1 MKLTDARL
9 RALRYARDDVVLL
22 VKRRDCRWGS
32 SDVRLDV
39 RYATAR
45 ELLDAGLLKLNIA
58 HGDDTAVGFELTEAG
73 VSALAKSPSPQ

>member
-1 MKLTDARL
+1 VKLTPARL

-32 SDVRLDV
+32 SDVRGDV

-45 ELLDAGLLKLNIA
+45 DLLDAGLLRLNIA
-58 HGDDTAVGFELTEAG
+58 HGDDTAVGFELTPEGQA
-73 VSALAKSPSPQ
+73 ALDSLPK